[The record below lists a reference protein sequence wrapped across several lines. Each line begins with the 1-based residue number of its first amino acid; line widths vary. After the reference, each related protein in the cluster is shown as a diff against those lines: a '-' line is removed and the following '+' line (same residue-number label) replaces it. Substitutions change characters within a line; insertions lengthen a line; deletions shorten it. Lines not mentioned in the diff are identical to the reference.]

1 MSEWVQLGD
10 GECDEPW
17 YRELGKGEVQLCA
30 DGCQVSDAIG
40 FQYAELDRLPRYASL
55 IEERDEA
62 LRRVA
67 FFERNVIEAWKTEE
81 SVWLELESAL
91 IAERDA
97 LRTTL
102 LDIEWVS
109 LRDSWLRC
117 PWCGRKKSEGH
128 AENCM
133 RRLALKEPPD
143 DHV

>member
-1 MSEWVQLGD
+1 MATKSAWVQLGD

-40 FQYAELDRLPRYASL
+40 FQYAELDRLPRYA
-55 IEERDEA
+55 EM
-62 LRRVA
+62 
-67 FFERNVIEAWKTEE
+67 
-81 SVWLELESAL
+81 

-97 LRTTL
+97 LRKAL
-102 LDIEWVS
+102 LDVEWVS
-109 LRDSWLRC
+109 LRC
-117 PWCGRKKSEGH
+117 PWCGRKETEGH

-133 RRLALKEPPD
+133 RQLALKELPD